1 MNTRKSSLVYLS
13 KIGKTLKPFYDFET
27 KVYDF
32 QNEGKMV
39 KISFL
44 IVGIIFIVWGILVG
58 SVGFLYLLQNRLQLK
73 MYYLDMWQLFYRYYF
88 FVG

>member
-1 MNTRKSSLVYLS
+1 MKVL
-13 KIGKTLKPFYDFET
+13 ET
-27 KVYDF
+27 KAYDF
-32 QNEGKMV
+32 QNEGKRV

-58 SVGFLYLLQNRLQLK
+58 SVVFLYLLQNRLQLT

>member
-1 MNTRKSSLVYLS
+1 MKVL
-13 KIGKTLKPFYDFET
+13 ET
-27 KVYDF
+27 KAYDF
-32 QNEGKMV
+32 QNEGKRI

-58 SVGFLYLLQNRLQLK
+58 GVVFLYLLQNRLQLI